1 MFEDVLQFE
10 LLHGG
15 IHGHVLVGAVDVAV
29 ESDAAAGGQLSIDI
43 VQMQFAAGVHFEF
56 AVDAGYGD
64 AVAVDGRG
72 GQVAHFEQAG
82 EGVGFFGGIE
92 REVEHQIGG
101 GQGGIEPFRVD
112 LAAVDVEVDDF
123 AVEQRLEGA
132 QFAVYG
138 KVGIAVVQL
147 DEQLEVLQAAVH
159 GDGAVGLFAV
169 QLAAAHDLAVELEG
183 RGSVERG
190 AAAEIVPGQ
199 AQGNDVELVVLVVE
213 PVADRA
219 GFHHRV
225 VAFAQQDAADF
236 DFLDLY
242 AQGQIHAFR

>member
-15 IHGHVLVGAVDVAV
+15 IYGHVLAGAVDVAV
-29 ESDAAAGGQLSIDI
+29 ESDAAACGQLGIDI

-64 AVAVDGRG
+64 AVAVDGRR

-82 EGVGFFGGIE
+82 EGVGFFGGVE
-92 REVEHQIGG
+92 RKVEHQIGG
-101 GQGGIEPFRVD
+101 GQGGIEPFGVD

-138 KVGIAVVQL
+138 KVGVAVVQL
-147 DEQLEVLQAAVH
+147 NEQFGALPTIWPSSLKGVAVLSVALPLKLCQ
-159 GDGAVGLFAV
+159 
-169 QLAAAHDLAVELEG
+169 G
-183 RGSVERG
+183 RRRETMLSLWFWWS
-190 AAAEIVPGQ
+190 
-199 AQGNDVELVVLVVE
+199 NW
-213 PVADRA
+213 
-219 GFHHRV
+219 
-225 VAFAQQDAADF
+225 
-236 DFLDLY
+236 
-242 AQGQIHAFR
+242 

>member
-15 IHGHVLVGAVDVAV
+15 IHGHVLAGAVDVAV
-29 ESDAAAGGQLSIDI
+29 ESDAAAGGQLGIDI
-43 VQMQFAAGVHFEF
+43 VQMQFAASVYFEL

-72 GQVAHFEQAG
+72 GLVAHFEQAG
-82 EGVGFFGGIE
+82 EGIGFFGGVE

-101 GQGGIEPFRVD
+101 GQGGIEPFGVD
-112 LAAVDVEVDDF
+112 LTAVDVEVDDF

-138 KVGIAVVQL
+138 KVGIAVIQL
-147 DEQLEVLQAAVH
+147 NEQFGVLQAAVH

-169 QLAAAHDLAVELEG
+169 QLAAAHDLAVELKG
-183 RGSVERG
+183 RGGVERG

-199 AQGNDVELVVLVVE
+199 AQGNDVELVVSVVE

-219 GFHHRV
+219 GFHYRV

>member
-1 MFEDVLQFE
+1 
-10 LLHGG
+10 
-15 IHGHVLVGAVDVAV
+15 
-29 ESDAAAGGQLSIDI
+29 
-43 VQMQFAAGVHFEF
+43 MQFAAGVYFEL

-72 GQVAHFEQAG
+72 GLVAHFEQAG
-82 EGVGFFGGIE
+82 EGVGFFGGVE
-92 REVEHQIGG
+92 CEVEHQIGG
-101 GQGGIEPFRVD
+101 GQGGIKPFGVD

-138 KVGIAVVQL
+138 KVGVAVVQL
-147 DEQLEVLQAAVH
+147 NEQLGVLQAAVH

-169 QLAAAHDLAVELEG
+169 QLAAAHDLAVEFEG
-183 RGSVERG
+183 RGGVERG
-190 AAAEIVPGQ
+190 VAAEIVPGQ
-199 AQGNDVELVVLVVE
+199 AQGNEVELVVLMVE
-213 PVADRA
+213 AIAHRA

-236 DFLDLY
+236 DFLNLHT
-242 AQGQIHAFR
+242 QGQIHAFR